1 MDNEEEIDF
10 LRTMIQEIHA
20 YADDEVMTEEE
31 RRKIIIEVCKY
42 ALDNTDN
49 RYTCEED
56 LEL

>member
-1 MDNEEEIDF
+1 MNDAEDIDF
-10 LRTMIQEIHA
+10 LRTMIEEIHA
-20 YADDEVMTEEE
+20 YADDEIMTEEE

-56 LEL
+56 FEP